1 MKSDSLSRIGGVQ
14 QTSPVT
20 GARRERR
27 GAGSRDPE
35 PPGAA
40 PLPDA
45 PVRPDALERDQGD
58 EGHLHEF
65 A

>member
-1 MKSDSLSRIGGVQ
+1 MKSDSPYRVGGVQ
-14 QTSPVT
+14 QTNPVT

-27 GAGSRDPE
+27 GSGGRDPE

-40 PLPDA
+40 PPPDA
-45 PVRPDALERDQGD
+45 PVRPDAPKRDQGD
-58 EGHLHEF
+58 EGHLDEF